1 MLLPCYKFI
10 LNLNDLS
17 VIIMFGFLKIKKD
30 VDDHKRASQVNST
43 QSNENVQNHCQDI
56 DQEILSINA
65 ELRCLEEKHDE
76 GSINKTVILL
86 NKKADLLEKLGKLD
100 EAISIYETTMKMT
113 NKMGVSY
120 KRLTIL
126 YNKKRNLAIA
136 SGNDEEMRHYFDK
149 QQALMQLSKDML
161 RGK

>member
-1 MLLPCYKFI
+1 M
-10 LNLNDLS
+10 
-17 VIIMFGFLKIKKD
+17 IIMFDFLKIKKD

-76 GSINKTVILL
+76 DSINKTVMLL
-86 NKKADLLEKLGKLD
+86 NKKADLFEKLDKLD

-126 YNKKRNLAIA
+126 YNKKKEFSHCIR
-136 SGNDEEMRHYFDK
+136 
-149 QQALMQLSKDML
+149 
-161 RGK
+161 